1 MKIKLTQQPMQLPM
15 QLLMQ
20 QLTLQLTEQKK
31 AKTLALI
38 LEQMK
43 RKRRTKAAKMLT
55 SKRKRK
61 RRTSLSILLTVNLLL
76 NQLALHSSTILK
88 IRNHSTLITRSLSH
102 QSSSSTL
109 SSLANTVNQ
118 RTISYSMATT
128 LQATNSL
135 KNPHNSQL
143 STLRFKSILALVQTA
158 LAKPLKRREWSLLLN
173 LK

>member
-1 MKIKLTQQPMQLPM
+1 M

-109 SSLANTVNQ
+109 SSQTNTVNP
-118 RTISYSMATT
+118 RMISYSIATT
-128 LQATNSL
+128 MQGISSL
-135 KNPHNSQL
+135 KNRLNSQSSIL
-143 STLRFKSILALVQTA
+143 RFRSTLALAQTA
-158 LAKPLKRREWSLLLN
+158 AALKLRRRKRSLLLSLN
-173 LK
+173 SNQ